1 MTKIKI
7 CGITNDL
14 DAIKCV
20 ALGADALGF
29 IFAKSKRQ
37 VTKEKAREIIEKL
50 PPFVAIVGVFVDE
63 KEDVVRKIQSYCGL
77 TALQFHGNESPQ
89 YCSGFSNV
97 VKAIS
102 VNDEINQATI
112 NDYESCVSAFL
123 FDTYSENQ
131 KGGTGKAF
139 DWNILRRIETKKP
152 IILAGGITIETIAD
166 AIREVKPYAI
176 DCVSGT
182 ETSPGKKDYEKTK
195 KIIEVCKL

>member
-7 CGITNDL
+7 CGITNAL

-20 ALGADALGF
+20 ELGADALGF
-29 IFAKSKRQ
+29 IFAKSRRQ

-50 PPFVAIVGVFVDE
+50 PPFISKVGVFVDE
-63 KEDVVRKIQSYCGL
+63 KEDAVREIQSYCGL

-89 YCSGFSNV
+89 YCSKFSNAI
-97 VKAIS
+97 KAIR
-102 VNDEINQATI
+102 VKDEMNFGLLA
-112 NDYESCVSAFL
+112 DYEPYVCAFL
-123 FDTYSENQ
+123 FDTYSERQN
-131 KGGTGKAF
+131 GGTGKAF

-152 IILAGGITIETIAD
+152 IILAGGITTENIAD
-166 AIREVKPYAI
+166 ANRIVKPYAI